1 MDTVFGK
8 VHGKRQD
15 EACWQC
21 SFSSFRKPLSHTH
34 TSLHTFA
41 NQFQAK
47 KDLPPLPG
55 AWSLCSL
62 RASVWLHLRP
72 VHSMH
77 PGQGG
82 SALGLR
88 HSPISPSVLRGG
100 HGSASPPD
108 TYKQTIG
115 LWIQA
120 FLVLFHAAALGQE
133 EAPSCF
139 NQSSPRCSLSHRV
152 LTCGSAAPGPEVWKS
167 SGRQVGSQLM
177 EHRRPQSVDK

>member
-8 VHGKRQD
+8 VPGKRQD

-41 NQFQAK
+41 NHFQAK

-55 AWSLCSL
+55 AWSPCSL
-62 RASVWLHLRP
+62 RASVRLHLRP

-82 SALGLR
+82 PALGLR

-100 HGSASPPD
+100 HGSASPPG

-120 FLVLFHAAALGQE
+120 FLVLFHAAALGQG

-139 NQSSPRCSLSHRV
+139 NQSSPQLLP
-152 LTCGSAAPGPEVWKS
+152 LTPGSYMWFCCPRLRGLEKLWEAGGFTTDGAPAAPECG
-167 SGRQVGSQLM
+167 
-177 EHRRPQSVDK
+177 